1 MQTIV
6 QPFWNVGNLQETCSV
21 FVYHC
26 FILFRSLVLITRTLS
41 WLLGWTARH
50 SLQRA
55 ATLAW
60 THLFLCLLLRKWEHT
75 PCRHCPRHLQGIH
88 HPTLS
93 QRRRAATPA
102 SPLALHPLVAGRAS
116 LCLKSTLLL
125 IATPLS
131 PKRLPPL

>member
-1 MQTIV
+1 MQTV
-6 QPFWNVGNLQETCSV
+6 LQPFRNVGNLQEMCSV

-26 FILFRSLVLITRTLS
+26 FVLFRSLVLITRTLS
-41 WLLGWTARH
+41 WRLGWTARH

-75 PCRHCPRHLQGIH
+75 PCRHWPRLLQGTH

-93 QRRRAATPA
+93 QRRRAAAPS
-102 SPLALHPLVAGRAS
+102 SPLALPPLVAGRAS
-116 LCLKSTLLL
+116 LCPNSTLLL
-125 IATPLS
+125 TATPLS